1 MLQYY
6 IKEEEFYQEDFQKT
20 ISFLFEFLG
29 FIDEIEF
36 ELEIVEIM
44 GILVENNDMD
54 LSIF

>member
-6 IKEEEFYQEDFQKT
+6 IKEEEFYQDDFQKT

-44 GILVENNDMD
+44 GILVEKYNR
-54 LSIF
+54 

>member
-44 GILVENNDMD
+44 GILVENKDMD